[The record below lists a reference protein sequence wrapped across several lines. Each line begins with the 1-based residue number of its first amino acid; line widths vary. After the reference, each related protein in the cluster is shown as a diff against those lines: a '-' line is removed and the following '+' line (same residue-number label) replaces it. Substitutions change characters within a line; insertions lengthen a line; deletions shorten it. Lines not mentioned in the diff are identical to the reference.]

1 MTDMK
6 RITVSLTDKL
16 DEEILALKNTEPFK
30 KASYSEIIRF
40 LLYHGIE
47 AERAKKGQRKDKE
60 RTAR

>member
-6 RITVSLTDKL
+6 RITVSLTDEL

-30 KASYSEIIRF
+30 KASYSAIIRA

-47 AERAKKGQRKDKE
+47 AEKAKKCD
-60 RTAR
+60 AD